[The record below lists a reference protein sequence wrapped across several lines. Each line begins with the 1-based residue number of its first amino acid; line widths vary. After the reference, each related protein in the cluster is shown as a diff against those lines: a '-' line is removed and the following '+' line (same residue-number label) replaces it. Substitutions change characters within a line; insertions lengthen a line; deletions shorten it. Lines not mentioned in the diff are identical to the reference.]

1 MCAVGVEIVVV
12 DYLTVEILSTQ
23 RSTCSIV
30 MHLLSGLRVARKPFK
45 NFASVIILET
55 YQKKI
60 MPQEKLTN
68 TIVITAG

>member
-1 MCAVGVEIVVV
+1 MCAEAVVV

-55 YQKKI
+55 YQETL
-60 MPQEKLTN
+60 PQAKLTN
-68 TIVITAG
+68 TVFVIIG